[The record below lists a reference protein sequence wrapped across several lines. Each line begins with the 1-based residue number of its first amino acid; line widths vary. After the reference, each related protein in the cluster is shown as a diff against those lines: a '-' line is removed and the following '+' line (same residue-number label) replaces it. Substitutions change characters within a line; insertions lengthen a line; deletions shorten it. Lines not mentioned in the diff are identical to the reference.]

1 MNRQRFVVL
10 GCEHDG
16 SPAVILDVDV
26 HPAVVVCQVAPRPSE
41 YSGWV
46 ATLKR
51 AEDLCAMLNREQQ
64 VRDALSTKTTAGGA
78 S

>member
-1 MNRQRFVVL
+1 MNRQRFVVF

-26 HPAVVVCQVAPRPSE
+26 HPAVVVCQVPPRPSE
-41 YSGWV
+41 FSGWA

-51 AEDLCAMLNREQQ
+51 AEDLCALLNREQQ
-64 VRDALSTKTTAGGA
+64 VTEVFQEAQSKGVKP
-78 S
+78 